1 MSGCRMLSLEAA
13 ETMVRGNVDRRQGRA
28 ETEEE
33 KEREIWGAAKG
44 VDFRVHPR
52 GASAWTE

>member
-1 MSGCRMLSLEAA
+1 
-13 ETMVRGNVDRRQGRA
+13 MVRGNVDRRQGRA